1 MGGVRRGHIGEIRRA
16 RHGSGYVTVTM
27 FRCKPTG
34 TGFAPTLARLTLCLC
49 ALICALPA
57 VAGTTWDGGGANN
70 LWSAANN
77 WNPNGVPAN
86 NGTASLAFAG
96 STRLAPDMDANWNIN
111 SLTFNSGAGA
121 FALSSTGG
129 FVLTIQGGGITNNSA
144 STETI
149 NNAITLGAAQT
160 WSATSGA
167 LSFGGNITNGGFLLT
182 MSGGLGTTVSG
193 VISGTGGLAMTGAGA
208 LTLSGTN
215 TYSGGTTF
223 NAGTVSISSNANLGA
238 ASGGLTFNGG
248 TLQVTGNVV
257 GTRAIT
263 MTGAGTFDV
272 ALGSTIEQSGVISG
286 NGNLSLTSFGTLIL
300 SGSGSNGTGSTSIGG
315 ILSLR
320 GTVTLGTGNLTFTT
334 GVLELGNGNFTRA
347 LGAGAGQ
354 VNMSTTTNGAGFAAY
369 GADRIVNLGGAG
381 AIVTWGSGSF
391 LAAGQVLYLGSLT
404 SDHMVDFQNGIN
416 LNGAT
421 RSIQILRGV
430 GTVPEAKISGVI
442 SGAGASNL
450 SLDAVPSYAAGSLT
464 LSNGG
469 NSYAGTTTINAGTL
483 ILEASA
489 SGTAGNTVLGSGAS
503 DILIGNTSG
512 AYDAGLV
519 TNSAVTVSRNLR
531 AQSGNTGVITIGGNS
546 ASTSTFSGSLFLG
559 TNSGTG
565 KGVTL
570 TSAAGGTTTFSG
582 VVQDPTGVSGPGL
595 VRTNG
600 AGTVVLSGVNTY
612 AGGTSIDG
620 GTLSISQSAN
630 LGANAGGVAINAGT
644 LAITSGFS
652 TNRVFT
658 LGDIASAFLI
668 NPAQTFTITS
678 AIGGT
683 GTLNKN
689 GTGTLTLS
697 GANTYS
703 GGSII
708 NSGAVIVSS
717 NGNLGAAA
725 GAVTINAATL
735 DIAGTFTS
743 TRNFTLGNAT
753 STVQVDPTFTFTANG
768 IFGGPGTLNKTGT
781 GTLVLGGANNY
792 TGPTNIS
799 AGILRDGTVNVIPD
813 TSAVT
818 VATGATFD
826 LNSFSE
832 TIGSLAGG
840 GTVTSGAAGALTL
853 TAGGDN
859 TSTLFSGIL
868 QNGSGT
874 VSFTKSGTGTLTL
887 SGTNTYS
894 GLTTVSGGILLI
906 QNSAA
911 LGTTAGGTTVSSGAT
926 LELQSNI
933 AVGGELLTLNGAG
946 VSSFGALRNLSGN
959 NSFAG
964 AITLGSASTIYSDA
978 GTLTLSGGI
987 TNGGFTTTFGGAG
1000 NIIQTNPITGTGA
1013 LAKNDSGTVTLGGA
1027 NTYSGGST
1035 LNGGTTIITGT
1046 GNLGATAGAA
1056 TINAATLE
1064 VAATFT
1070 TPRNFTL
1077 GSATS
1082 TVQVDPTFAFTTT
1095 GIFSGPGTLNKTGA
1109 GTMVLSGVN
1118 SYTGPTNVTAGTLQI
1133 SASERILNTSD
1144 LNVSG
1149 GTFDVQTFSETLG
1162 IVTLSSGTISGSGAG
1177 TLTGSSYTLQSGTVS
1192 AILAGGATVTK
1203 NTAGTVILSGSNTFT
1218 GSTTISAGI
1227 LQVNTNNALG
1237 TAASGTTVANGAA
1250 LKLNAVNYSTA
1261 EPLTLNGTGI
1271 TNGGA
1276 LTNSGVSTFAGP
1288 INVAT
1293 SATISAGGGT
1303 LNLTGGISNSGTTM
1317 TIAGGGTVNITTSG
1331 ITGGSANSNVVFD
1344 GTTVVLSAASS
1355 YNGST
1360 TIQNSGTLKLGG
1372 NNLLPT
1378 TPQTG
1383 LTINTSA
1390 TLDLA
1395 SFSGAVAS
1403 LTGDSTATV
1412 KNSVI
1417 GGTSTLTVNPAS
1429 GSTTFAGIIAGTN
1442 SGAQGNVALQKNG
1455 AGTLV
1460 LTGANTFSGATTV
1473 NGGTLTAATVS
1484 GSALASTSS
1493 VTINSG
1499 GTVLLGASNQ
1509 INNTATITLAGGS
1522 FAKGDFSE
1530 GSASTPGMGAL
1541 TLTASG
1547 SQIDFGTGT
1556 VGILTFDSYNPATYS
1571 VMIANWT
1578 GTPNLVGNGSADR
1591 LIFAS
1596 DQSTNLG
1603 SFVFSGYGPGAV
1615 EFNLGN
1621 GYYEITPV
1629 PETSTWLAG
1638 ALTLGVLG
1646 IQIALRRRR
1655 QKAPAA

>member
-1 MGGVRRGHIGEIRRA
+1 
-16 RHGSGYVTVTM
+16 M

-34 TGFAPTLARLTLCLC
+34 TGFSLKPVRLTLYLF

-70 LWSAANN
+70 LWSTANN

-121 FALSSTGG
+121 FTLSSTGG

-149 NNAITLGAAQT
+149 NNAITLGTAQT

-182 MSGGLGTTVSG
+182 IGGGSNTTVNG
-193 VISGTGGLAMTGAGA
+193 IISGTGGLAKTGAGTF
-208 LTLSGTN
+208 TLSGTN
-215 TYSGGTTF
+215 TYSGGTAF

-248 TLQVTGNVV
+248 TLDVTGNVV

-272 ALGSTIEQSGVISG
+272 ALGSSIEQSGVVSG
-286 NGNLSLTSFGTLIL
+286 NGNLTLTSYGTLIL
-300 SGSGSNGTGSTSIGG
+300 SGSGSNGTGSTSVGG

-334 GVLELGNGNFTRA
+334 GILELGNGNFTRA

-404 SDHMVDFQNGIN
+404 SDRTLDFQNGIN

-421 RSIQILRGV
+421 RSIQVLRGV

-450 SLDAVPSYAAGSLT
+450 SLDAVPGFSAGTLT

-469 NSYAGTTTINAGTL
+469 NSYAGTTTVNAGTL

-503 DILIGNTSG
+503 DILIGNMTG

-546 ASTSTFSGSLFLG
+546 ASTSTFSSSLFLG
-559 TNSGTG
+559 TNAGTG

-582 VVQDPTGVSGPGL
+582 VVQDPTGVVGPGL

-658 LGDIASAFLI
+658 LGNTASTLLI
-668 NPAQTFTITS
+668 NPAQTLTITS

-683 GTLNKN
+683 GALNKS

-708 NSGAVIVSS
+708 NSGTLIIST

-743 TRNFTLGNAT
+743 TRNFTLGSAT
-753 STVQVDPTFTFTANG
+753 STVQVDPTFTLTANG
-768 IFGGPGTLNKTGT
+768 IFSGPGTLNKTGT
-781 GTLVLGGANNY
+781 GTLVLGGVNTY
-792 TGPTNIS
+792 TGATNIS
-799 AGILRDGTVNVIPD
+799 AGTLRNGIANVILD
-813 TSAVT
+813 SSAVT
-818 VATGATFD
+818 VASGATYD

-832 TIGSLAGG
+832 TVGSLAGA
-840 GTVTSGAAGALTL
+840 GTVTSSAAGALTL

-874 VSFTKSGTGTLTL
+874 IAFTKSGTGTLTL
-887 SGTNTYS
+887 SGANTYS

-906 QNSAA
+906 QNSTA
-911 LGTTAGGTTVSSGAT
+911 LGTTVGGTTVSSGAT
-926 LELQSNI
+926 LELQSGI

-964 AITLGSASTIYSDA
+964 AITLASASTIYSDA
-978 GTLTLSGGI
+978 GTLTLTGGI
-987 TNGGFTTTFGGAG
+987 VNGGFAATFGGAG
-1000 NIIQTNPITGTGA
+1000 NISQSNVISGTGA
-1013 LAKNDSGTVTLGGA
+1013 LVKNDAGTLTLSGASTFL
-1027 NTYSGGST
+1027 GGST
-1035 LNGGTTIITGT
+1035 INGGTVVVTSDASLGSA
-1046 GNLGATAGAA
+1046 LGALTLNAG
-1056 TINAATLE
+1056 TLE
-1064 VAATFT
+1064 VATGFSTIRLFTIGNASSTFQVDAGQTFT
-1070 TPRNFTL
+1070 VNSVIS
-1077 GSATS
+1077 GS
-1082 TVQVDPTFAFTTT
+1082 
-1095 GIFSGPGTLNKTGA
+1095 GTLNKTGA

-1118 SYTGPTNVTAGTLQI
+1118 LFSGGTNVIGGTLQL
-1133 SASERILNTSD
+1133 SAVNRLLTTGGLTI
-1144 LNVSG
+1144 SG
-1149 GTFDVQTFSETLG
+1149 GTFDLQTFGQTTAA
-1162 IVTLSSGTISGSGAG
+1162 VTLSSGTITGNGAG

-1192 AILAGGATVTK
+1192 AILAGSGTVTK

-1218 GSTTISAGI
+1218 GSTTISAGL

-1237 TAASGTTVANGAA
+1237 TTASGTTVANGAA

-1271 TNGGA
+1271 SNGGA
-1276 LTNSGVSTFAGP
+1276 LTNTGTSTFAGP

-1293 SATISAGGGT
+1293 NATISAGGGT
-1303 LNLTGGISNSGTTM
+1303 LTLTGGISKNGTIL
-1317 TIAGGGTVNITTSG
+1317 TIAGGGTVNITTNG
-1331 ITGGSANSNVVFD
+1331 ITGASANSDLIVD

-1355 YNGST
+1355 YNGPT
-1360 TIQNSGTLKLGG
+1360 TIQNSGTLKLG
-1372 NNLLPT
+1372 NNNVLPT
-1378 TPQTG
+1378 APQTA
-1383 LTINTSA
+1383 LTINTSS
-1390 TLDLA
+1390 TFDLA
-1395 SFSGAVAS
+1395 SYSDGVAS

-1442 SGAQGNVALQKNG
+1442 GGAQGNVALQKSG

-1460 LTGANTFSGATTV
+1460 LTGANTFSGSTTV
-1473 NGGTLTAATVS
+1473 NGGTLTLAAAS

-1493 VTINSG
+1493 VTVNSG

-1509 INNTATITLAGGS
+1509 ISNTATITLAGGTLS
-1522 FAKGDFSE
+1522 KGNFSE
-1530 GSASTPGMGAL
+1530 GSATAPGVGMGTL
-1541 TLTASG
+1541 TLTAAG
-1547 SQIDFGTGT
+1547 SQIDFGSGTTG
-1556 VGILTFDSYNPATYS
+1556 VLNFDSFNPGTYAL
-1571 VMIANWT
+1571 MIANWT
-1578 GTPNLVGNGSADR
+1578 GTPNTAGNGSTDR

-1596 DQSTNLG
+1596 DQSANLG
-1603 SFVFSGYGPGAV
+1603 SFMFSGFAPGAL
-1615 EFNLGN
+1615 EINLGN

-1629 PETSTWLAG
+1629 PETSTRLAG
-1638 ALTLGVLG
+1638 AFTLGAIGLHL
-1646 IQIALRRRR
+1646 IRRRR
-1655 QKAPAA
+1655 KAPGA

>member
-1 MGGVRRGHIGEIRRA
+1 ML
-16 RHGSGYVTVTM
+16 
-27 FRCKPTG
+27 RCKPTW
-34 TGFAPTLARLTLCLC
+34 TGFAPTLVRLTLCLC

-57 VAGTTWDGGGANN
+57 AAGTTWDGGGANN
-70 LWSAANN
+70 LWSTANN

-149 NNAITLGAAQT
+149 NNAITLGTAQT

-182 MSGGLGTTVSG
+182 ISGGSNTTVNG
-193 VISGTGGLAMTGAGA
+193 VISGTGGLAKTGAGT

-223 NAGTVSISSNANLGA
+223 NAGTVSISSDANLGA

-248 TLQVTGNVV
+248 TLRVTGNVV

-263 MTGAGTFDV
+263 MTGTGTFDV
-272 ALGSTIEQSGVISG
+272 AFGTTIEQSGVISG
-286 NGNLSLTSFGTLIL
+286 NGNLSLTSFGALIL

-334 GVLELGNGNFTRA
+334 GVLELGNANFTRA
-347 LGAGAGQ
+347 LGVGAGQ

-404 SDHMVDFQNGIN
+404 ADHTIDFQNGIN
-416 LNGAT
+416 LNGGT
-421 RSIQILRGV
+421 RSIQVLHGV
-430 GTVPEAKISGVI
+430 GSVPEGKISGVI
-442 SGAGASNL
+442 SGVGASNL
-450 SLDAVPSYAAGSLT
+450 SLDAVPGYSAGSLT
-464 LSNGG
+464 LSNGA

-489 SGTAGNTVLGSGAS
+489 SGTAGNTALGSGAS

-512 AYDAGLV
+512 AYDAGLE
-519 TNSAVTVSRNLR
+519 TNAAVTISRNLR

-582 VVQDPTGVSGPGL
+582 VLQDPTAVPGPAL
-595 VRTNG
+595 LRTNG
-600 AGTVVLSGVNTY
+600 GGTVVLSGVNTY

-630 LGANAGGVAINAGT
+630 LGANAGGLTINAGT
-644 LAITSGFS
+644 LAVTSGFS

-658 LGDIASAFLI
+658 LSDIASAFLI
-668 NPAQTFTITS
+668 NPAQTLTITS

-683 GTLNKN
+683 GALNKN

-708 NSGAVIVSS
+708 NSGTVIISS
-717 NGNLGAAA
+717 NGNLGVAASA
-725 GAVTINAATL
+725 ATINAATL
-735 DIAGTFTS
+735 EIAATFTS
-743 TRNFTLGNAT
+743 TRNFTLGSGA
-753 STVQVDPTFTFTANG
+753 STVQVDPTFTLTANG
-768 IFGGPGTLNKTGT
+768 IFSGTGTLNKTGT
-781 GTLVLGGANNY
+781 GTLVLGGANTY
-792 TGPTNIS
+792 TGATNIN
-799 AGILRDGTVNVIPD
+799 AGTLRNGTANLIPD

-818 VATGATFD
+818 VASGATYD

-859 TSTLFSGIL
+859 TSTLFSGLL

-874 VSFTKSGTGTLTL
+874 VAFTKTGTGTLTL
-887 SGTNTYS
+887 TGANTYS
-894 GLTTVSGGILLI
+894 GLTTVSSGILLL

-926 LELQSNI
+926 LELQSGI
-933 AVGGELLTLNGAG
+933 FVGAEPLTLYGAG

-964 AITLGSASTIYSDA
+964 AITLASASTIYSDA
-978 GTLTLSGGI
+978 GTFTLTGGI
-987 TNGGFTTTFGGAG
+987 VNGGFAATFGGAG
-1000 NIIQTNPITGTGA
+1000 NISESNVISGTGA
-1013 LAKNDSGTVTLGGA
+1013 LIKNDSG
-1027 NTYSGGST
+1027 
-1035 LNGGTTIITGT
+1035 
-1046 GNLGATAGAA
+1046 
-1056 TINAATLE
+1056 
-1064 VAATFT
+1064 
-1070 TPRNFTL
+1070 
-1077 GSATS
+1077 
-1082 TVQVDPTFAFTTT
+1082 
-1095 GIFSGPGTLNKTGA
+1095 
-1109 GTMVLSGVN
+1109 VL
-1118 SYTGPTNVTAGTLQI
+1118 T
-1133 SASERILNTSD
+1133 
-1144 LNVSG
+1144 
-1149 GTFDVQTFSETLG
+1149 
-1162 IVTLSSGTISGSGAG
+1162 
-1177 TLTGSSYTLQSGTVS
+1177 
-1192 AILAGGATVTK
+1192 
-1203 NTAGTVILSGSNTFT
+1203 LSGSNTFT
-1218 GSTTISAGI
+1218 GSTTISAGT

-1250 LKLNAVNYSTA
+1250 LSLNALNYSTA

-1271 TNGGA
+1271 SNGGA
-1276 LTNSGVSTFAGP
+1276 LTNSGTSTFAGP

-1293 SATISAGGGT
+1293 NATISAGGGI
-1303 LNLTGGISNSGTTM
+1303 LNLSGGISNSGTTM
-1317 TIAGGGTVNITTSG
+1317 TIAGGGTVNISTSG

-1344 GTTVVLSAASS
+1344 GTTVVSSAASS

-1360 TIQNSGTLKLGG
+1360 TIQNSGTFKLGG

-1383 LTINTSA
+1383 LTINTSG
-1390 TLDLA
+1390 TFDLA
-1395 SFSGAVAS
+1395 SYNGSIAS
-1403 LTGDSTATV
+1403 LTGDNTSTV
-1412 KNSVI
+1412 KNSVM

-1442 SGAQGNVALQKNG
+1442 GGTQGNVALQKNG

-1460 LTGANTFSGATTV
+1460 LTGVNTYSGSTVV
-1473 NGGTLTAATVS
+1473 NGGTLTVAAPT
-1484 GSALASTSS
+1484 GTSALASTSS
-1493 VTINSG
+1493 VTVNIG
-1499 GTVLLGASNQ
+1499 ATLLLGASDQ
-1509 INNTATITLAGGS
+1509 INNTATVTLAGGT
-1522 FAKGDFSE
+1522 FAKGNFSE
-1530 GSASTPGMGAL
+1530 GSASTPGAG
-1541 TLTASG
+1541 TLSLAG
-1547 SQIDFGTGT
+1547 FNSQIDFGTGT
-1556 VGILTFDSYNPATYS
+1556 VGVLTFASFAPGAYALT
-1571 VMIANWT
+1571 IANWT
-1578 GTPNLVGNGSADR
+1578 GTPNTVGTDSTDR

-1596 DQSTNLG
+1596 DQSANL
-1603 SFVFSGYGPGAV
+1603 SIFLFNGYGPGAV
-1615 EFNLGN
+1615 EFDLGN
-1621 GYYEITPV
+1621 GYYEIAPV

-1638 ALTLGVLG
+1638 VVTLSVVG
-1646 IQIALRRRR
+1646 IQLLFQRRK
-1655 QKAPAA
+1655 KAPDA

>member
-1 MGGVRRGHIGEIRRA
+1 ML
-16 RHGSGYVTVTM
+16 
-27 FRCKPTG
+27 RCKPTW
-34 TGFAPTLARLTLCLC
+34 TGFAPTLVRLTLCLC

-70 LWSAANN
+70 LWSTANN

-111 SLTFNSGAGA
+111 SLTVNSGAGA
-121 FALSSTGG
+121 FTLSSTGG

-149 NNAITLGAAQT
+149 NNAITLGTAQT

-182 MSGGLGTTVSG
+182 ISGGSNTTVNG
-193 VISGTGGLAMTGAGA
+193 VISGTGGLAKTGAGT

-223 NAGTVSISSNANLGA
+223 NAGAVSISSNANLGA

-248 TLQVTGNVV
+248 TLRVTGNVV

-263 MTGAGTFDV
+263 MTGTGTFDV
-272 ALGSTIEQSGVISG
+272 AFGTTIEQSGVISG
-286 NGNLSLTSFGTLIL
+286 NGNLSLTSFGALIL

-334 GVLELGNGNFTRA
+334 GVLELGNANFTRA
-347 LGAGAGQ
+347 LGVGAGQ

-404 SDHMVDFQNGIN
+404 ADHTIDFQNGIN
-416 LNGAT
+416 LNAGT
-421 RSIQILRGV
+421 RSIQLLHGIGS
-430 GTVPEAKISGVI
+430 VPEGKISGVI

-450 SLDAVPSYAAGSLT
+450 SLDAVPGYSAGSLT
-464 LSNGG
+464 LSNGA
-469 NSYAGTTTINAGTL
+469 NSYAGTTAINAGTL

-489 SGTAGNTVLGSGAS
+489 SGTAGNTALGSGAS

-512 AYDAGLV
+512 AYDAGLE
-519 TNSAVTVSRNLR
+519 TNTAATVSRNLR

-546 ASTSTFSGSLFLG
+546 SSTSTFSGSLFLG

-582 VVQDPTGVSGPGL
+582 VIQDPTGVSGPGL

-630 LGANAGGVAINAGT
+630 LGANTGGITINAGT
-644 LAITSGFS
+644 LAVTSGFS

-658 LGDIASAFLI
+658 LLDIASAFLI
-668 NPAQTFTITS
+668 NPAQTLTITS

-683 GTLNKN
+683 GALNKN

-703 GGSII
+703 GGSIL
-708 NSGAVIVSS
+708 NSGTVIISS
-717 NGNLGAAA
+717 NGNLGAPATAA
-725 GAVTINAATL
+725 TINAATL
-735 DIAGTFTS
+735 EIAATFTS
-743 TRNFTLGNAT
+743 TRNFTLGSAT

-768 IFGGPGTLNKTGT
+768 IFSSTGTLNKTGT
-781 GTLVLGGANNY
+781 GTLVLGGANTY
-792 TGPTNIS
+792 TGATNIN
-799 AGILRDGTVNVIPD
+799 AGTLRNGTANVIPD

-818 VATGATFD
+818 VASGATYD

-832 TIGSLAGG
+832 TIGSLAGA

-853 TAGGDN
+853 AAGGDN
-859 TSTLFSGIL
+859 TSTLFSGVL

-874 VSFTKSGTGTLTL
+874 VAFTKSGTGTLTL
-887 SGTNTYS
+887 TGANTYS

-911 LGTTAGGTTVSSGAT
+911 LGTTVGGTTVSSGAT
-926 LELQSNI
+926 LELQSGI
-933 AVGGELLTLNGAG
+933 AVGAEPLTLNGAG
-946 VSSFGALRNLSGN
+946 VSNFGALRNLSGN

-964 AITLGSASTIYSDA
+964 AITLTSASTIYSDA
-978 GTLTLSGGI
+978 GTLTLTGGI
-987 TNGGFTTTFGGAG
+987 VNGGFAATFGGAG
-1000 NIIQTNPITGTGA
+1000 NISESNVISGIGA
-1013 LAKNDSGTVTLGGA
+1013 LVKNDSG
-1027 NTYSGGST
+1027 
-1035 LNGGTTIITGT
+1035 
-1046 GNLGATAGAA
+1046 
-1056 TINAATLE
+1056 
-1064 VAATFT
+1064 
-1070 TPRNFTL
+1070 
-1077 GSATS
+1077 
-1082 TVQVDPTFAFTTT
+1082 
-1095 GIFSGPGTLNKTGA
+1095 
-1109 GTMVLSGVN
+1109 VL
-1118 SYTGPTNVTAGTLQI
+1118 T
-1133 SASERILNTSD
+1133 
-1144 LNVSG
+1144 
-1149 GTFDVQTFSETLG
+1149 
-1162 IVTLSSGTISGSGAG
+1162 
-1177 TLTGSSYTLQSGTVS
+1177 
-1192 AILAGGATVTK
+1192 
-1203 NTAGTVILSGSNTFT
+1203 LSGSNTFT
-1218 GSTTISAGI
+1218 GSTTISAGV

-1250 LKLNAVNYSTA
+1250 LSLNAVNYSTA
-1261 EPLTLNGTGI
+1261 EPLTVNGTGI
-1271 TNGGA
+1271 SNGGG
-1276 LTNSGVSTFAGP
+1276 LTNSGTSTFAGP

-1293 SATISAGGGT
+1293 NATISAGGGI

-1317 TIAGGGTVNITTSG
+1317 TVAGGGTVNITTNG

-1344 GTTVVLSAASS
+1344 GTTVVLNAASS

-1360 TIQNSGTLKLGG
+1360 TVQNSGTFKLGG

-1383 LTINTSA
+1383 LTINTSS
-1390 TLDLA
+1390 TFDLA
-1395 SFSGAVAS
+1395 SYNGSVAS

-1442 SGAQGNVALQKNG
+1442 GGTQGDVALQKNG
-1455 AGTLV
+1455 VGTLV
-1460 LTGANTFSGATTV
+1460 LTGVNTYSGSTVV
-1473 NGGTLTAATVS
+1473 NGGTLTVAAPS
-1484 GSALASTSS
+1484 GTSALASTSS
-1493 VTINSG
+1493 VTVNIG
-1499 GTVLLGASNQ
+1499 ATLLLGASEQ
-1509 INNTATITLAGGS
+1509 INNTATVTLAGGT
-1522 FAKGDFSE
+1522 FAKGNFSE
-1530 GSASTPGMGAL
+1530 GSASTPGAGAL
-1541 TLTASG
+1541 SLAG
-1547 SQIDFGTGT
+1547 LNSQIDFGTGS
-1556 VGILTFDSYNPATYS
+1556 VGVLTFASFDPGAYALT
-1571 VMIANWT
+1571 IANWT
-1578 GTPNLVGNGSADR
+1578 GTPNTVGTDYTDR

-1596 DQSTNLG
+1596 DQSANL
-1603 SFVFSGYGPGAV
+1603 SIFLFNGYGPGAV
-1615 EFNLGN
+1615 EFDLGN
-1621 GYYEITPV
+1621 GYYEIAPV

-1638 ALTLGVLG
+1638 AFALGAIG
-1646 IQIALRRRR
+1646 FHHARRRR
-1655 QKAPAA
+1655 AATRASAGIPESDRA